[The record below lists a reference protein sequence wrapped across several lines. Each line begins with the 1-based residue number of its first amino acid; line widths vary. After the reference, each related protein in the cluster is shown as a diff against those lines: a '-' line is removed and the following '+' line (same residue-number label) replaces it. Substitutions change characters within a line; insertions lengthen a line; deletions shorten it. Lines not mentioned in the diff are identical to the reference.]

1 MQRVKIEGNH
11 GGIIHLKV
19 FRKSHFVKTENR
31 TMSQRQ
37 LIAGPSV
44 TLIAG
49 NTFMANRS
57 LQILSDISERK
68 DREI

>member
-1 MQRVKIEGNH
+1 M
-11 GGIIHLKV
+11 KV
-19 FRKSHFVKTENR
+19 FRKSHFIKTENR

-44 TLIAG
+44 TFIAG

-57 LQILSDISERK
+57 LQILSDISKRK
-68 DREI
+68 VREI